1 MLLKNDWVNNDIREE
16 IKKFLEMNDN
26 ENTKVQ
32 NLWDTAKAVL
42 REKFIATQ
50 AYLKKIETFQ
60 INHLTL
66 QLQEL
71 EEQQGQPTAS
81 RKKETTKVRAELNDI
96 ETKSTIIRI
105 NESRSWF
112 FENINKIDKPLIR
125 LVKKKSGRTQIY
137 KIRNG
142 RGEIMMIPQKYKGL

>member
-1 MLLKNDWVNNDIREE
+1 M
-16 IKKFLEMNDN
+16 
-26 ENTKVQ
+26 
-32 NLWDTAKAVL
+32 KALL
-42 REKFIATQ
+42 REKFIVIQ

-81 RKKETTKVRAELNDI
+81 RTKETTKVRAELNDI